1 MITRGVIFCTVLSV
15 AAHIGGVAVMT
26 EPEQIEIAG
35 AAPAPARLGNSFQD
49 IAAGSAAT
57 TPPPDAQEP
66 VSATAI
72 APDRQITAAT
82 AVEASVLPV
91 ASPVSA
97 EPALTPQTPTL
108 PRAPVAPTDK
118 IAGTEP
124 VIVAAA
130 TAQTV
135 RPRPRPEPQ
144 VARPSSAQPAA
155 QPAEQPPE
163 RPAEKA
169 AEQPRASSPGPV
181 ETEQRGVAEGAAPG
195 ASDAAAA
202 GAKDAA
208 EAGNAAASNYPGK
221 VMRKINRT
229 RKPSVGVR
237 GTAIVGFKI
246 TADGGLG
253 SVQIL
258 RSSGE
263 SRVDQ
268 AALDHL
274 RRAAPFPAPP
284 PGAER
289 RFQVEYVSRG

>member
-118 IAGTEP
+118 IAGSEP
-124 VIVAAA
+124 VVVAVA

-135 RPRPRPEPQ
+135 RPRPRPKPQ
-144 VARPSSAQPAA
+144 TARPPAA

-169 AEQPRASSPGPV
+169 AEQPPASSRGPAQ
-181 ETEQRGVAEGAAPG
+181 TEQRGVAEGAKSG
-195 ASDAAAA
+195 ASDAAAV
-202 GAKDAA
+202 GAKGAA
-208 EAGNAAASNYPGK
+208 EAGNAAASNYAGK